1 MPRQRRLSARSVASS
16 ESTTAIS
23 PGRRCATAR
32 AAATRARSGAAT
44 PGSLGLLATEIGI
57 GAAPAGFLGFLGVGR
72 AHVEDRGEH
81 WNERLAHP
89 RQLEEREAAIVELP
103 LLDPLLDDARDQPAD
118 AARRR
123 FGECPGGAPDAVGQ
137 HQDRGLLPPRARA
150 GVAEVVA
157 HRGWGLLQRLVV

>member
-23 PGRRCATAR
+23 PGRRCTTAR

-57 GAAPAGFLGFLGVGR
+57 GAAPAGLLGFLGGRR

-103 LLDPLLDDARDQPAD
+103 PLDPLLDDARDQPAD

-123 FGECPGGAPDAVGQ
+123 LCGCP
-137 HQDRGLLPPRARA
+137 RGPPRPAAQHPKA
-150 GVAEVVA
+150 GA
-157 HRGWGLLQRLVV
+157 